1 MAAEFDR
8 TAGRDSLMI
17 SKHLSGLVLAVLVAV
32 PAQAAELRL
41 TIQGVRSDAGE
52 LLIGLYASP
61 DGFACALANAS
72 KSGLVADKGRLVGLS
87 IRANAGAQSTVF
99 TQLPPGRYAAVVIH
113 DENDDGRL
121 DANELGVPTEG
132 YGFSN
137 DAQGFLGAPSFDA
150 AAVTIGEAD
159 VRTAISLIYPRA
171 SSAADNADYDW
182 FIGRSLGE
190 LARRQ

>member
-99 TQLPPGRYAAVVIH
+99 TQLPPGRYAAVVIPGVSEAIDAG
-113 DENDDGRL
+113 DERR
-121 DANELGVPTEG
+121 TEQQISG
-132 YGFSN
+132 LAG
-137 DAQGFLGAPSFDA
+137 ALLGAAFLIRMVADA
-150 AAVTIGEAD
+150 GTGLHWLVW
-159 VRTAISLIYPRA
+159 A
-171 SSAADNADYDW
+171 SP
-182 FIGRSLGE
+182 LGWIDPFG
-190 LARRQ
+190 LVA